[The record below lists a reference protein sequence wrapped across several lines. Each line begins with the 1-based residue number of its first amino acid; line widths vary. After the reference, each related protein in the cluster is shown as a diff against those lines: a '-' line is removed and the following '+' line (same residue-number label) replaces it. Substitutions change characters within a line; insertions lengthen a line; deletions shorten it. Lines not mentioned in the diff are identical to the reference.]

1 MANKDDL
8 KAKFATG
15 KKPTGDDFAELI
27 DGVEGPQG
35 EKGPKGDAGTAGAKG
50 DKGDTGTK
58 GTNGKDGLSPK
69 SLALSTDADGK
80 VTGGTLTLSD
90 DSTVDVTVTVGE

>member
-1 MANKDDL
+1 MANKDEL

-35 EKGPKGDAGTAGAKG
+35 AKG
-50 DKGDTGTK
+50 DKGDTGAK
-58 GTNGKDGLSPK
+58 GAAGTNGKDGLSPK
-69 SLALSTDADGK
+69 ALVLATDADGK

-90 DSTVDVTVTVGE
+90 DSKVNVTVTVGE

>member
-15 KKPTGDDFAELI
+15 KKPTGDDFAALI

-35 EKGPKGDAGTAGAKG
+35 AKG
-50 DKGDTGTK
+50 DKGDTGAAGAKGDTGAK
-58 GTNGKDGLSPK
+58 GAAGTNGKDGLSPK
-69 SLALSTDADGK
+69 ALVLATDANGK

-90 DSTVDVTVTVGE
+90 DSTVAVTVTTGE

>member
-1 MANKDDL
+1 MANKDEL

-15 KKPTGDDFAELI
+15 KKPTGDDFAALI

-35 EKGPKGDAGTAGAKG
+35 AKG
-50 DKGDTGTK
+50 DKGDTGAAGAK
-58 GTNGKDGLSPK
+58 GASGTNGKDGLSPK
-69 SLALSTDADGK
+69 ALVLATDANGK

-90 DSTVDVTVTVGE
+90 DSTVAVTVTTGE